1 MALLSRADRFD
12 ALFRVAESQS
22 GFFSAAQAREAGY
35 SARLLSHHAGQQLIE
50 RRARG
55 VYRLVHFPQ
64 LTDAEDL
71 VVHWLWSERQGVYS
85 HTTALQ
91 LHQLSDA
98 MPARATMTLPLD
110 WAKRRLRV
118 PTAVRLRF
126 ADLDESDRVV
136 LRGVPVTTAARTVN
150 DCAQAHVEPH
160 LVGQALREGLE
171 RGLFRKD
178 EVLPARAYVREHGE

>member
-1 MALLSRADRFD
+1 MTSLSRADRFD
-12 ALFRVAESQS
+12 ALFRVVEAQS
-22 GFFSAAQAREAGY
+22 GFFSAAQAHEAGY
-35 SARLLSHHAGQQLIE
+35 SARLLSHHARHQRIE

-98 MPARATMTLPLD
+98 MPARATMTLPLG

-118 PTAVRLRF
+118 PAGARLRF
-126 ADLDESDRVV
+126 ADLAESDRVV
-136 LRGVPVTTAARTVN
+136 VRGVPVTTAARTVN
-150 DCAQAHVEPH
+150 DCARAHVEPH

-171 RGLFRKD
+171 RGLFGEED
-178 EVLPARAYVREHGE
+178 VVPARAYVQEQGG